1 MRLHRVRTVLYPV
14 KCCGG
19 GNYSVFWV
27 PGILFINLGH
37 LLFKVTLLELS
48 LSPAFPGWL
57 GWWRSQEG
65 HWFRWDLA
73 SRQGLQVTP
82 SQLPAPHLVERLA
95 MVLCWEHWEGVFWG
109 AGGMGLA
116 IADMGTPCAS
126 LGLKGQ
132 QLSGHLSLLEAVW

>member
-1 MRLHRVRTVLYPV
+1 
-14 KCCGG
+14 
-19 GNYSVFWV
+19 
-27 PGILFINLGH
+27 
-37 LLFKVTLLELS
+37 
-48 LSPAFPGWL
+48 
-57 GWWRSQEG
+57 
-65 HWFRWDLA
+65 
-73 SRQGLQVTP
+73 
-82 SQLPAPHLVERLA
+82 